1 MSDFDLNLGAI
12 EEDMEESDDETER
25 RVVLGVLDGE
35 TPDGEWIDVVGEGD
49 VLVLSI
55 EGCLDD
61 LAAGFAGEIDDAG
74 GSLVHFRDFLVV
86 TPPGVTVD
94 TDRL

>member
-1 MSDFDLNLGAI
+1 MSDFGLDLGAI
-12 EEDMEESDDETER
+12 EEEMDSAGDG
-25 RVVLGVLDGE
+25 RVVLGILDGE
-35 TPDGEWIDVVGEGD
+35 TPGEEWIDVVGRGD

-55 EGCLDD
+55 EGNLEE
-61 LAAGFAGEIDDAG
+61 LAGEFAGEIDEAG

-86 TPPGVTVD
+86 TPPNVSVD

>member
-1 MSDFDLNLGAI
+1 MSDFGLDLGAI
-12 EEDMEESDDETER
+12 EEEMDPAEDR

-35 TPDGEWIDVVGEGD
+35 TPGEEWIDLVGHGH

-55 EGCLDD
+55 EGNLED
-61 LAAGFAGEIDDAG
+61 LASGFAGEIDDAE

-86 TPPGVTVD
+86 TPPDVSID

>member
-1 MSDFDLNLGAI
+1 MSDFGLDLGAI
-12 EEDMEESDDETER
+12 EEEMDSAEDG
-25 RVVLGVLDGE
+25 RVVLGILDGE
-35 TPDGEWIDVVGEGD
+35 TPGEEWIDVVGRGD

-55 EGCLDD
+55 EGNLEE
-61 LAAGFAGEIDDAG
+61 LAGEFAGEIDEAG

-86 TPPGVTVD
+86 TPPNVSVD

>member
-1 MSDFDLNLGAI
+1 MSDFGLDLGAI
-12 EEDMEESDDETER
+12 EDEMEPAEGR
-25 RVVLGVLDGE
+25 GVVLGVLDGE
-35 TPDGEWIDVVGEGD
+35 TPGEEWIDLVGRGN

-55 EGCLDD
+55 EGDLND

-86 TPPGVTVD
+86 APPNVSVD